1 MKKELGTLLVL
12 IFAVSLLCSCG
23 ASRQAEESTSYTF
36 KITQTTV
43 VTETTAT
50 ASEASSQT
58 TALQTAESTAPVTE
72 SVSSS
77 AASTTAT
84 TAVTASAA
92 ARTTTTTTVDAPKTT
107 AAKTTEQKKDTC
119 FLTIDCR
126 NLLKNSDNL
135 KKSKSQFVPK
145 SGYILKKVSVEF
157 KKGET
162 AFDILK
168 RGCKENVCTDSC
180 KYCQKGG
187 VQLEFSFTP
196 AYQSYYIEGIHQL
209 YEKDCGTLS
218 GWMYNVNGKYP
229 DVSSSVYEV
238 KSGDVITFAYTASMG
253 DDL

>member
-1 MKKELGTLLVL
+1 MKKRLGTFLLL
-12 IFAVSLLCSCG
+12 LLAVSLLCSCG
-23 ASRQAEESTSYTF
+23 AARQAEESNSYTF
-36 KITQTTV
+36 QTTQTTAV
-43 VTETTAT
+43 METSTTAPET
-50 ASEASSQT
+50 SPQT
-58 TALQTAESTAPVTE
+58 TALQTAESTVPVTE

-92 ARTTTTTTVDAPKTT
+92 ATTTVSATTAPKTT
-107 AAKTTEQKKDTC
+107 AAKTTGQKKNIC

-126 NLLKNSDNL
+126 NLLKNANNL
-135 KKSKSQFVPK
+135 KKGKRQFVPK
-145 SGYILKKVSVEF
+145 SGYILKKVSVEL

-229 DVSSSVYEV
+229 DVSSSAYEV

>member
-1 MKKELGTLLVL
+1 MKKRLGTLLVL

-92 ARTTTTTTVDAPKTT
+92 ATTTVSATTAPKTT
-107 AAKTTEQKKDTC
+107 AAKTSGQKKNIC

-126 NLLKNSDNL
+126 NLLKNANNL
-135 KKSKSQFVPK
+135 KKGKRQFVPK

-229 DVSSSVYEV
+229 DVSSSAYEV

>member
-1 MKKELGTLLVL
+1 MKKRLGTLLVL

-23 ASRQAEESTSYTF
+23 ASRQAEKSNSYTF
-36 KITQTTV
+36 QTTQTTAV
-43 VTETTAT
+43 METSTTAPET
-50 ASEASSQT
+50 SPQT
-58 TALQTAESTAPVTE
+58 TALQTTESTVPVTE

-84 TAVTASAA
+84 TAATTSTASATTASAA
-92 ARTTTTTTVDAPKTT
+92 TAPKTT

-126 NLLKNSDNL
+126 NLLKNANNL
-135 KKSKSQFVPK
+135 KKSKRQFVPK

>member
-1 MKKELGTLLVL
+1 MKKRLGTLLVL

-92 ARTTTTTTVDAPKTT
+92 ATTTVSATTAPKTT
-107 AAKTTEQKKDTC
+107 AAKTTGQKKNIC

-126 NLLKNSDNL
+126 NLLKNANNL
-135 KKSKSQFVPK
+135 KKSKRQFVPK

-229 DVSSSVYEV
+229 DVSSSAYEV

>member
-1 MKKELGTLLVL
+1 MKKRLGTLLVL

-43 VTETTAT
+43 VTETTAN

-58 TALQTAESTAPVTE
+58 TALQTAESTVPVTE

-92 ARTTTTTTVDAPKTT
+92 ATTTVSATTAPKTT
-107 AAKTTEQKKDTC
+107 AAKTTGQKKNTC

-126 NLLKNSDNL
+126 NLLKNVNNL
-135 KKSKSQFVPK
+135 KKSKRQFVPK

-229 DVSSSVYEV
+229 DVSSSAYEV

>member
-1 MKKELGTLLVL
+1 MKKRLGTLLL
-12 IFAVSLLCSCG
+12 LLLAVSLLCSCG
-23 ASRQAEESTSYTF
+23 AARQAEESTAYTF
-36 KITQTTV
+36 QTTQTTA
-43 VTETTAT
+43 VTERATTAPET
-50 ASEASSQT
+50 SSQT
-58 TALQTAESTAPVTE
+58 TVLQTTESAVPVTE

-77 AASTTAT
+77 VTST
-84 TAVTASAA
+84 TAVTTSAA
-92 ARTTTTTTVDAPKTT
+92 ATTTASATAAPKTT
-107 AAKTTEQKKDTC
+107 AAKTTGQKKNTC

-126 NLLKNSDNL
+126 NLLKNADNL
-135 KKSKSQFVPK
+135 KKSKRQFVPK
-145 SGYILKKVSVEF
+145 SGYILKNVPVEL

-196 AYQSYYIEGIHQL
+196 AYQSYYVEGIHQL

>member
-1 MKKELGTLLVL
+1 MKKRLGTLLVL

-58 TALQTAESTAPVTE
+58 TVLQTAESTVPVTE

-92 ARTTTTTTVDAPKTT
+92 ATTTVSATTAPKTT
-107 AAKTTEQKKDTC
+107 AAKTTGQKKNIC

-126 NLLKNSDNL
+126 NLLKNANNL
-135 KKSKSQFVPK
+135 KKSKRQFVPK

-229 DVSSSVYEV
+229 DVSSSAYEV

>member
-1 MKKELGTLLVL
+1 METSATAPETLP
-12 IFAVSLLCSCG
+12 
-23 ASRQAEESTSYTF
+23 
-36 KITQTTV
+36 QTTV
-43 VTETTAT
+43 
-50 ASEASSQT
+50 
-58 TALQTAESTAPVTE
+58 LQTAESTAHVTE

-77 AASTTAT
+77 VTLATAT
-84 TAVTASAA
+84 TAVTTSAVA
-92 ARTTTTTTVDAPKTT
+92 ATTAPKTT
-107 AAKTTEQKKDTC
+107 AAKTTGQKKDTC

-126 NLLKNSDNL
+126 NLLKNADNL
-135 KKSKSQFVPK
+135 KKSKRQFVPK
-145 SGYILKKVSVEF
+145 SGYILKNVPVEL

-187 VQLEFSFTP
+187 IQLEFSFTP
-196 AYQSYYIEGIHQL
+196 AYQSYYVEGIHQL

>member
-1 MKKELGTLLVL
+1 MKKRLGTLLL
-12 IFAVSLLCSCG
+12 LLLAVSLPCSCG
-23 ASRQAEESTSYTF
+23 VARQAEESTAYTF
-36 KITQTTV
+36 QTTQTTAV
-43 VTETTAT
+43 METSAT
-50 ASEASSQT
+50 APETLPQT
-58 TALQTAESTAPVTE
+58 TVLQTAESTAHVTE

-77 AASTTAT
+77 VTLATAT
-84 TAVTASAA
+84 TAVTTSAVA
-92 ARTTTTTTVDAPKTT
+92 ATTAPKTT
-107 AAKTTEQKKDTC
+107 AAKTTGQKKDTC

-126 NLLKNSDNL
+126 NLLKNADNL
-135 KKSKSQFVPK
+135 KKSKRQFVPK
-145 SGYILKKVSVEF
+145 SGYILKNVPVEL

-187 VQLEFSFTP
+187 IQLEFSFTP
-196 AYQSYYIEGIHQL
+196 AYQSYYVEGIHQL

>member
-1 MKKELGTLLVL
+1 MKKRLGTLLVL

-43 VTETTAT
+43 VTETTAN

-58 TALQTAESTAPVTE
+58 TVLQTAESTVPVTE

-84 TAVTASAA
+84 TAVTTSAA
-92 ARTTTTTTVDAPKTT
+92 ATTTVSATTAPKTT
-107 AAKTTEQKKDTC
+107 AAKTTGQKKNIC

-126 NLLKNSDNL
+126 NLLKNANNL
-135 KKSKSQFVPK
+135 KKSKRQFVPK

-229 DVSSSVYEV
+229 DVSSSAYEV

>member
-1 MKKELGTLLVL
+1 MKKRLGTLLL
-12 IFAVSLLCSCG
+12 LLLAVSLLCSCG
-23 ASRQAEESTSYTF
+23 AARQAEESTAYTF
-36 KITQTTV
+36 QTTQTTA
-43 VTETTAT
+43 VTERATTAPET
-50 ASEASSQT
+50 SSQT
-58 TALQTAESTAPVTE
+58 TVLQTTESAVPVTE

-77 AASTTAT
+77 VTST
-84 TAVTASAA
+84 TAVTTSAA
-92 ARTTTTTTVDAPKTT
+92 ATTTASATAAPKTT
-107 AAKTTEQKKDTC
+107 AAKTTGQKKNTC

-126 NLLKNSDNL
+126 NLLKNADNL
-135 KKSKSQFVPK
+135 KKSKRQFVPK
-145 SGYILKKVSVEF
+145 SGYILKNVPVEL

-196 AYQSYYIEGIHQL
+196 AYQSYYVEGIHQL

-238 KSGDVITFAYTASMG
+238 KSGDVITFAYTASMS

>member
-1 MKKELGTLLVL
+1 MKKRLGTLLVL
-12 IFAVSLLCSCG
+12 IFAFSLLCSCG
-23 ASRQAEESTSYTF
+23 AARQAEKSNSYTF
-36 KITQTTV
+36 QTTQTTAV
-43 VTETTAT
+43 METSTTAPET
-50 ASEASSQT
+50 SPQT
-58 TALQTAESTAPVTE
+58 TALQTTESTVPVTE

-84 TAVTASAA
+84 TAATTSTASATTASAA
-92 ARTTTTTTVDAPKTT
+92 TAPKTT

-126 NLLKNSDNL
+126 NLLKNANNL
-135 KKSKSQFVPK
+135 KKSKRQFVPK

-168 RGCKENVCTDSC
+168 RGCKENVCTDFC

-229 DVSSSVYEV
+229 DVSSSAYEV